1 MQYSH
6 VYVYRACD
14 IRDNYGQTPAHYTR
28 YEEDGL
34 HKPLLAS
41 DSGID
46 HYEFEYREALM
57 GHYTDVTPRK
67 GYEFSEMELPMDPV
81 EFSGIVKGERF
92 PKFLVLVP
100 KREAEEEATHSI
112 YGWIDSYEPVAT
124 KGPSV
129 NTRIR
134 WHVDY
139 WMTLNEIM
147 RLEIKYPTHYETG
160 IAFGQGR
167 IKRGP
172 ASLARPDPG
181 NPRKWVHSSNIPIKR
196 SGDEKG
202 PWIIVHYTKTI
213 KVTPPGAQDP
223 LSYTRFYIA
232 FWGVQE
238 QTIVSQGVTYYTIP
252 ITDVYSGMLEEYMGI
267 APSSI
272 IGVYFSPVPPV
283 PETIIGFSHYTP
295 SQGLNFGWH
304 NYAAGVV
311 PPETY
316 HITFGNEIATGDNE
330 KYVVTDPIGTV
341 YGTLPWGQAA
351 DRVVASVDVG
361 SSGAWLN
368 LEFKN
373 GAVSEE
379 YGEGRKMQL
388 PLISAPITS
397 NALSE
402 YVLSGQQEYD
412 RTTARIQQEQNLKS
426 GIAGIG
432 TSVIGG
438 AVAGTVAA
446 PGIGTI
452 AGAAAGP
459 ALGAIGLA
467 ANYFIQGETDRKT
480 QEATYNLMANQV
492 SNVLISGGGSNW
504 WYHGLGIWRIVKLV
518 RDPVSAAEL
527 NIEQSELGYVT
538 DYYVPDCDTIIKAG
552 GPLRIEGLQL
562 KGAVTV
568 AAKQYIAALFARGV
582 HIDLIP

>member
-1 MQYSH
+1 MAYNVRIWKECRLKVDDGNGGTEWKDFQ
-6 VYVYRACD
+6 
-14 IRDNYGQTPAHYTR
+14 
-28 YEEDGL
+28 EEDLHVPLITSSTTNISIDSSSSNLLYTFNDWTPKKGL
-34 HKPLLAS
+34 
-41 DSGID
+41 IT
-46 HYEFEYREALM
+46 E
-57 GHYTDVTPRK
+57 
-67 GYEFSEMELPMDPV
+67 EMELPIDYN
-81 EFSGIVKGERF
+81 EFLGIDFATGT
-92 PKFLVLVP
+92 PKYLYVSYMGNNHQKIQFY
-100 KREAEEEATHSI
+100 A
-112 YGWIDSYEPVAT
+112 WIDSAHPVAN
-124 KGPSV
+124 KGPNT

-134 WHVDY
+134 YHINWWHTMLALEYVAAIAPDECKSRGF
-139 WMTLNEIM
+139 TL
-147 RLEIKYPTHYETG
+147 G
-160 IAFGQGR
+160 AGR

-172 ASLARPDPG
+172 EDLARPDPG
-181 NPRKWVHSSNIPIKR
+181 SPRLWEYDSSIEIKR

-213 KVTPPGAQDP
+213 KVTPPGMDEQ
-223 LSYTRFYIA
+223 SYTRFYIA

-238 QTIVSQGVTYYTIP
+238 STIESGGVTYYTIP
-252 ITDVYSGMLEEYMGI
+252 LSDVYNGMLEEDMGI
-267 APSSI
+267 AASSI

-283 PETIIGFSHYTP
+283 PETIIGFSHYSP
-295 SQGLNFGWH
+295 SALLDYGWH

-316 HITFGNEIATGDNE
+316 HITFGAGNEIKTTDHV
-330 KYVVTDPIGTV
+330 KYVITDPIGTV
-341 YGTLPWGQAA
+341 YGTLPWGQEA

-388 PLISAPITS
+388 PLISAPVTS

-412 RTTARIQQEQNLKS
+412 RTMARIQQEQNLKA
-426 GIAGIG
+426 GVAGIG
-432 TSVIGG
+432 SSIIGG

-459 ALGAIGLA
+459 ALGGIGLA

-504 WYHGLGIWRIVKLV
+504 WYHGLGIWRIVCMI
-518 RDPVSAAEL
+518 RDPTSDAEL
-527 NIEQSELGYVT
+527 TMEQEELGYVT
-538 DYYVPDCDTIIKAG
+538 DCYVTDCSPALTAG
-552 GPLRIEGLQL
+552 GPFKIEDL
-562 KGAVTV
+562 KVKGDVCP

-582 HIDLIP
+582 HLDLIP